1 MCMFWEGKEEE
12 EWGSSPWQGRGGR
25 GGRRRDEETTPFR
38 WSKWCSEGCRWRGCT
53 SARAERA
60 GAGAGRRGGHR
71 GAGEVVVGR
80 EGRSPATRGARRGR
94 RLVGAAARGGGAA
107 GGCRASVGAVVVR
120 ARGFENFGNEEAG
133 AGRAHM

>member
-38 WSKWCSEGCRWRGCT
+38 WSKWCGEGCRRRGRT

-60 GAGAGRRGGHR
+60 GAGAGRRGGRR
-71 GAGEVVVGR
+71 GEGGEVAGD
-80 EGRSPATRGARRGR
+80 EGGAEGAAASWGGGQRWWCGR
-94 RLVGAAARGGGAA
+94 RLQGVGWGGGGA
-107 GGCRASVGAVVVR
+107 R
-120 ARGFENFGNEEAG
+120 ARV
-133 AGRAHM
+133 

>member
-1 MCMFWEGKEEE
+1 MCACF
-12 EWGSSPWQGRGGR
+12 GR
-25 GGRRRDEETTPFR
+25 GRRRKSGEAHLGR
-38 WSKWCSEGCRWRGCT
+38 EGEGGEVADVMRRRRRSGGQNGAARGAGGEDAQ
-53 SARAERA
+53 ARA
-60 GAGAGRRGGHR
+60 RRGWGRGR

-107 GGCRASVGAVVVR
+107 GDCRASVGAVVVR
-120 ARGFENFGNEEAG
+120 ARGFANFGNEEAG